1 MTMPTHVYIV
11 LVAGWLVWM
20 TPFFLIKRTGVK
32 ARRVDRRARWGI
44 LLEAIAF
51 SLLWQQRFW
60 ERSPEPWRLVVSVS
74 LFALASLLSWSGTRA
89 LGRQWRV
96 DAGVNRD
103 HELVMSGPYR
113 VVRHPIYAS
122 MLCLLV
128 GTGLLVTPWPLLV
141 ISLVLFVIGTEIRVR
156 IEDQL
161 LAASFSDRFADYQR
175 TTPAYIPFVR

>member
-1 MTMPTHVYIV
+1 MITPTYVYIV
-11 LVAGWLVWM
+11 FVVGWIVWM

-32 ARRVDRRARWGI
+32 AQRLDRRARWGI

-51 SLLWQQRFW
+51 SLLWQGRFW
-60 ERSPEPWRLVVSVS
+60 ERSPEPWRVVVTVV
-74 LFALASLLSWSGTRA
+74 LFVLASVLSWSGTRA
-89 LGRQWRV
+89 LGRQWRM

-103 HELVMSGPYR
+103 HELVTSGPYR
-113 VVRHPIYAS
+113 VVRHPMYAS

-141 ISLVLFVIGTEIRVR
+141 LSIALFVIGTEIRVR
-156 IEDQL
+156 IEDRL
-161 LAASFSDRFADYQR
+161 LAASFSDRFAAYQR